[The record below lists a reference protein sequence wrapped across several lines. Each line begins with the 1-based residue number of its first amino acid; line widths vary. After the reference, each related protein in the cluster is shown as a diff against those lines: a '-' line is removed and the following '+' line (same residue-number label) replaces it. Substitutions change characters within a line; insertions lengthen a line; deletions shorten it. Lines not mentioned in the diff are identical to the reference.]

1 MARIGL
7 TNIWFSNLTE
17 ASDGTAT
24 YDGAKNLGK
33 AVSTNFAA
41 NTSDAVLYGDDAIA
55 ESDNVASGGTLTLG
69 VTEDDDTVFAPLLGH
84 TITNGEVVYTTEDVA
99 PYVGVGY
106 ILTKV
111 VNNSRKYKVDFFNKV
126 KFAEISYD
134 QNTKGESIEYSTP
147 TIEGTISVLKDGSWR
162 KSQTFTD
169 LDDAITYLKGLM
181 AAPKP

>member
-1 MARIGL
+1 MEIINGIINGEIKKEL
-7 TNIWFSNLTE
+7 
-17 ASDGTAT
+17 
-24 YDGAKNLGK
+24 YLG
-33 AVSTNFAA
+33 V
-41 NTSDAVLYGDDAIA
+41 DAVEVGKEYSQIYGLPEGVYVKNVVKDSPA
-55 ESDNVASGGTLTLG
+55 EKAGMYSGDIIVEIEGK
-69 VTEDDDTVFAPLLGH
+69 E
-84 TITNGEVVYTTEDVA
+84 VYTTEDVA
-99 PYVGVGY
+99 PYIGVGY